1 MREACCRSNR
11 CSPLSSDD
19 PSVLEPA
26 APAAPTSPSRPR
38 RLTVLRVLPLA
49 ARSPCPALL
58 DGSGQGGASWADLA
72 NALLY
77 CGSGLVGRHP
87 FVGGKPNLNFHSAG
101 TKFHFNRCA
110 FFTLSGGVEEVF
122 CFCFSTIFLLDQF
135 LRVPLERWM
144 SRDGG
149 TPARPTDDA
158 LAHSS
163 APAGMRTSLCACV
176 LCRRSTACELRQRP
190 VSERGRA
197 RARGGMQP
205 LSDA

>member
-72 NALLY
+72 NAWLY
-77 CGSGLVGRHP
+77 CGSGLLGRHP
-87 FVGGKPNLNFHSAG
+87 FVGGKPNLNFHSG

-110 FFTLSGGVEEVF
+110 FFTLSGGAEEYFVF
-122 CFCFSTIFLLDQF
+122 VWRQFSCWTNFCGCL
-135 LRVPLERWM
+135 W
-144 SRDGG
+144 RDGCPEMEELLPDRQMMRWR
-149 TPARPTDDA
+149 TAA
-158 LAHSS
+158 LLLACALLC
-163 APAGMRTSLCACV
+163 APAFCA
-176 LCRRSTACELRQRP
+176 AAAQH
-190 VSERGRA
+190 VSSDSAQSASAGVPGRA
-197 RARGGMQP
+197 AACS
-205 LSDA
+205 L